1 MERRLAAILAA
12 DVVGYSRLMAADE
25 KGMHVRFKALRQGF
39 IELTIAEHRG
49 RVVKLK
55 GDGAL
60 VEFASVVDAIECA
73 AAIQKGIAE
82 RQADVPEDQRIA
94 FRIGINIGDIIIE
107 DDDIYGDGVN
117 IAARLEQLAEPGGIC
132 VSQTVHDHVRDKV
145 DLALEA
151 AGEHRVKN
159 IPNPVSVYRVVLE
172 RADANRRPS
181 GTERPQAGLRA
192 AIAVLPFENLAGD
205 DRWDRFAA
213 GVCEDIITDL
223 ARHADLSVIARSS
236 TLGFKNRSLD
246 VRRIGRELGVRYVL
260 EGSIQAG
267 SGRIRVTAQLID
279 AETGAHVWAERYDR
293 EEIDLLLVQDD
304 IVQQVAGALVGWEGR
319 ISRAARRRARHASPS
334 SLAAYERYLL
344 AYEAEAKMTRIDT
357 ERAIELA
364 DSALALDPTLARA
377 WLVRAYAWNHAS
389 LFGWVEDA
397 EAATQAC
404 RESVLRAY
412 ELDPSDGTIMME
424 VGDLRAEDGD
434 LAGARAAYEEAARL
448 AANHGDTLA
457 LLAKYF
463 VGTFARPEQARA
475 MMERAFRL
483 NPGAPPLYF
492 YNQIRVAY
500 LCGDCET
507 AVAAARRSP
516 DTALTKLFL
525 AMSLAELGR
534 DSESE
539 AVVKKLRSESPE
551 FNPAAVCA
559 APWLLDPGAQARVRN
574 GLQRL
579 GLDARGT

>member
-25 KGMHVRFKALRQGF
+25 KGTHVRFKALRQGF

-279 AETGAHVWAERYDR
+279 AETGAHV
-293 EEIDLLLVQDD
+293 
-304 IVQQVAGALVGWEGR
+304 
-319 ISRAARRRARHASPS
+319 
-334 SLAAYERYLL
+334 
-344 AYEAEAKMTRIDT
+344 
-357 ERAIELA
+357 
-364 DSALALDPTLARA
+364 
-377 WLVRAYAWNHAS
+377 
-389 LFGWVEDA
+389 
-397 EAATQAC
+397 C
-404 RESVLRAY
+404 
-412 ELDPSDGTIMME
+412 
-424 VGDLRAEDGD
+424 
-434 LAGARAAYEEAARL
+434 
-448 AANHGDTLA
+448 
-457 LLAKYF
+457 
-463 VGTFARPEQARA
+463 
-475 MMERAFRL
+475 
-483 NPGAPPLYF
+483 
-492 YNQIRVAY
+492 
-500 LCGDCET
+500 
-507 AVAAARRSP
+507 
-516 DTALTKLFL
+516 
-525 AMSLAELGR
+525 
-534 DSESE
+534 
-539 AVVKKLRSESPE
+539 
-551 FNPAAVCA
+551 
-559 APWLLDPGAQARVRN
+559 
-574 GLQRL
+574 
-579 GLDARGT
+579 